1 MTAVKSIIKV
11 NLFEKVRVATAVEE
25 RHRTGVFYHDKGLVD
40 IIVSQCR
47 PQQEFRASCSWLK
60 DSCLIFKSP

>member
-1 MTAVKSIIKV
+1 MTPVKCFIKV
-11 NLFEKVRVATAVEE
+11 NLFEKVRVATAAVE
-25 RHRTGVFYHDKGLVD
+25 RHRTDLFYHAKGLVD

-60 DSCLIFKSP
+60 DSC